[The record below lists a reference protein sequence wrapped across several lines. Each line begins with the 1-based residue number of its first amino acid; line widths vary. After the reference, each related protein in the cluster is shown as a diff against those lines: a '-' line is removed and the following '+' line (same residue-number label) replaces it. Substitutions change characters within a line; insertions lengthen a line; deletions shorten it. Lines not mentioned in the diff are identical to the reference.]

1 MSIIQRITQKTSDK
15 CHVFQFKIILLFLRL
30 YLRLRCREISHR
42 TMPARVKEIPRHNM
56 PLLSGAGSGAG
67 GGVMVGVSEAQS
79 SAGGMLAFA

>member
-1 MSIIQRITQKTSDK
+1 
-15 CHVFQFKIILLFLRL
+15 
-30 YLRLRCREISHR
+30 
-42 TMPARVKEIPRHNM
+42 MPARVKEIPRHNM